1 MNPIYLF
8 FAEGTEEVEALAVV
22 DIVRRAGL
30 PIQIVSVT
38 GDLLVK
44 SSHDVHI
51 KADVLFEDA
60 DLENASLF
68 VLPGGLP
75 GAYNLYE
82 HAGLRKAIQKRYDAG
97 EPLAAICAAPLVYG
111 RMGLLKGLKAT
122 CYPGFDKELDGA
134 EYTGKLVE
142 QDGQFIT
149 GKGPAAVFEFAYA
162 IVTKLAGEEKVQ
174 ALKDGMLYSE
184 LVK

>member
-122 CYPGFDKELDGA
+122 CYPGFDKELEGA

-142 QDGQFIT
+142 QETDSSSQ
-149 GKGPAAVFEFAYA
+149 V
-162 IVTKLAGEEKVQ
+162 KVQ
-174 ALKDGMLYSE
+174 QLSLNSLMPSLPNWPAKKRFRL
-184 LVK
+184 

>member
-1 MNPIYLF
+1 MDPIYLF
-8 FAEGTEEVEALAVV
+8 LAEGSEEVEALAVV

-30 PIQIVSVT
+30 PIQTVSVT
-38 GDLLVK
+38 GDLMVK
-44 SSHDVHI
+44 SSHDVMI
-51 KADVLFEDA
+51 QTDVLFEDA
-60 DLENASLF
+60 DLKNASLF

-75 GAYNLYE
+75 GSYNLYE
-82 HAGLRKAIQKRYDAG
+82 HEGLRQAIQERYQAG
-97 EPLAAICAAPLVYG
+97 GLLAAICAAPLVYG

-122 CYPGFDKELDGA
+122 CYPGFDEELTGA
-134 EYTGKLVE
+134 EYTGNLVE

-149 GKGPAAVFEFAYA
+149 GKGPAAVFEFAYT
-162 IVTKLAGEEKVQ
+162 IVARFAGAEKAQ

>member
-8 FAEGTEEVEALAVV
+8 FAEGSEEVEALAVV

-38 GDLLVK
+38 GDLMVK
-44 SSHDVHI
+44 SSHNVTI

-60 DLENASLF
+60 DLKNASLF

-82 HAGLRKAIQKRYDAG
+82 HEGLRRAIQERYDAG
-97 EPLAAICAAPLVYG
+97 QPLAAICAAPLVYG

-122 CYPGFDKELDGA
+122 CYPGFDKELEGA
-134 EYTGKLVE
+134 TYTGKFVE
-142 QDGQFIT
+142 QDGIFIS
-149 GKGPAAVFEFAYA
+149 GKGPAAVFEFGYA
-162 IVTKLAGEEKVQ
+162 IVEKFAGAEKVK

>member
-8 FAEGTEEVEALAVV
+8 FAEGSEEVEALAVV

-38 GDLLVK
+38 GDLMVK
-44 SSHDVHI
+44 SSHNVTI

-60 DLENASLF
+60 DLKNASLF

-82 HAGLRKAIQKRYDAG
+82 HEGLRHAIQERYDAG
-97 EPLAAICAAPLVYG
+97 QPLAAICAAPLVYG

-122 CYPGFDKELDGA
+122 CYPGFDKELEGA
-134 EYTGKLVE
+134 TYTGKFVE
-142 QDGQFIT
+142 QDGIFIT
-149 GKGPAAVFEFAYA
+149 GKGPAAVFEFGYA
-162 IVTKLAGEEKVQ
+162 IVEKFAGSEKVK

>member
-8 FAEGTEEVEALAVV
+8 FAEGSEEVEALAVV

-38 GDLLVK
+38 GDLMVK
-44 SSHDVHI
+44 SSHNVTI

-60 DLENASLF
+60 DLKNASLF

-82 HAGLRKAIQKRYDAG
+82 HEGLRRAIQERYDAG
-97 EPLAAICAAPLVYG
+97 QPLAAICAAPLVYG

-122 CYPGFDKELDGA
+122 CYPGFDKELEGA
-134 EYTGKLVE
+134 TYTGKFVE
-142 QDGQFIT
+142 QDGIFIT
-149 GKGPAAVFEFAYA
+149 GKGPAAVFEFGYA
-162 IVTKLAGEEKVQ
+162 IVEKFAGAEKVK